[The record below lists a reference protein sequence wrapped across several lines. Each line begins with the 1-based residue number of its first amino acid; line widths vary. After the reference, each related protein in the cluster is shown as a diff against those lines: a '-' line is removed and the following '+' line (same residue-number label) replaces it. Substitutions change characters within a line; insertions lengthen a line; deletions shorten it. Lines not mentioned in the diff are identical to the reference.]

1 MGASVIRKMHIN
13 VACSTVAVVFLTL
26 NTFPPY
32 PFAPSPNQYILSSN
46 LRLQNCS
53 AQFNVVIPFLSATRS
68 NLYSKPNKSR
78 PFPPGID
85 REKLD
90 YIIEEHVLPFDLT
103 NQVLWYVGGNKQGV
117 PGRGILAFYG
127 IRRAHVFEVR

>member
-13 VACSTVAVVFLTL
+13 VACSTVAVFFFVFLTL
-26 NTFPPY
+26 PSFPPF
-32 PFAPSPNQYILSSN
+32 PPSPDQYILSSN

-85 REKLD
+85 REKTTSLRSTCF
-90 YIIEEHVLPFDLT
+90 HLT
-103 NQVLWYVGGNKQGV
+103 
-117 PGRGILAFYG
+117 
-127 IRRAHVFEVR
+127 